1 MPINIG
7 QLRHRLE
14 LHSASST
21 DNDFGEPILTFAS
34 YTTVWGQVSPMK
46 GEELF
51 HAQQTIPTITHKVL
65 IRYNS
70 NVTAE
75 HRVVFDSRTFE
86 INAVLNPEE
95 RNEMLFLHCTEVK

>member
-1 MPINIG
+1 MPLNIG

-14 LHSASST
+14 LHSASSAQ
-21 DNDFGEPILTFAS
+21 NDFGESIDTWSS
-34 YTTVWGQVSPMK
+34 YTTVWGKVAPMK

-51 HAQQTIPTITHKVL
+51 HAQQTNATVTHKIL

-70 NVTAE
+70 NVIAE
-75 HRVVFDSRTFE
+75 HRVIFGSRTFE
-86 INAVLNPEE
+86 INAVLDPEE

>member
-1 MPINIG
+1 MPVNIG

-14 LHSASST
+14 LHSASPT
-21 DNDFGEPILTFAS
+21 PNDFNEPIDAWSS
-34 YTTVWGQVSPMK
+34 YGTVWGRISPMK

-51 HAQQTIPTITHKVL
+51 HAQQTNATVTHKIL

-70 NVTAE
+70 NVTAK
-75 HRVVFDSRTFE
+75 HRVIFNSRIFE
-86 INAVLNPEE
+86 INAVLDPEE